1 MKLPLHRCT
10 AGTVAVA
17 TALVLPLLLG
27 FGSLGIEVGHWYLM
41 QRQMQGAADAAAIS
55 AAAQYIQDRVAGKTT
70 STAYQT
76 TGQSYASLNGFTIP
90 LANTCLITAS
100 GDNCGAIRALDAR
113 QLPTC
118 TDAAPCMAV
127 EITQDTF
134 QWVST
139 NASLEPNGLEATK
152 PIPTP
157 TLVARSVVSMNI
169 VVTTTV
175 QGNSCILALANDRNA
190 VQVRGNGNINA
201 RCGVLIDGGRDQNPR
216 TPNINSSPACGDGT
230 TAPCGGL
237 TLWGSNAK
245 VSIDDLTVAA
255 SSPGPTGSSCPS
267 ATRCL
272 VFNSTTPLPTS
283 KIFLNTTTPDP
294 YAGRIFAK
302 PAGQVV
308 TGVVLVASKPG
319 AGYTNGTRT
328 FTVVGGS
335 GPAAKLTATIVAG
348 KVTVVGGIVDPG
360 QYAALPPNPVSVI
373 ADDGKGSGAAFT
385 LTFAN
390 CFPGAQFASLPAP
403 VPGRAYCSIPVTKTL
418 NFPTGIYYAE
428 GGDSSCPGLCMNTGN
443 TTVMTDAAGVTF
455 VLTNVAAGA
464 TYATLSMSGNNTVNL
479 TAPVNDI
486 NPNGS
491 ACSPNCANTT
501 KGLIVFQDRNAP
513 ATNSVSSGGT
523 VAPSGTLNSF
533 SGCGNSQTCRTLS
546 GTLYLPKQTMNIS
559 GNGTVQGTCFGLVAK
574 YIDDAGTPTFMNGC
588 LPGSPGGGTSTTTG
602 TFRLAQ

>member
-1 MKLPLHRCT
+1 MNLSLYKCR

-55 AAAQYIQDRVAGKTT
+55 ASAQYIQDRIAGNTT
-70 STAYQT
+70 STAYQA
-76 TGQSYASLNGFTIP
+76 TGQSYARINGFDIP
-90 LANTCLITAS
+90 IANTCLITAS

-113 QLPTC
+113 PIVC
-118 TDAAPCMAV
+118 SAPPCVAV

-139 NASLEPNGLEATK
+139 SASLEPNGMGAIK
-152 PIPTP
+152 VIPTP

-169 VVTTTV
+169 IVTTTV

-201 RCGVLIDGGRDQNPR
+201 RCGILIDGGRDQNPR
-216 TPNINSSPACGDGT
+216 TPAINSGPACSDDT
-230 TAPCGGL
+230 AAPCGGL

-245 VSIDDLTVAA
+245 VSIEDLTVAA
-255 SSPGPTGSSCPS
+255 STPGPTGSSCPS

-283 KIFLNTTTPDP
+283 KIFLNTAIPDP
-294 YAGRIFAK
+294 YAARVFAK

-308 TGVVLVASKPG
+308 TGVVPVAAKPG

-328 FTVVGGS
+328 FTVAGGS
-335 GPAAKLTATIVAG
+335 GPAAKFTAAVVAG

-360 QYAALPPNPVSVI
+360 QYATLPTNPVSVT

-385 LTFAN
+385 LIFGN
-390 CFPGAQFASLPAP
+390 CFPGAQFVLLPAP
-403 VPGRAYCSIPVTKTL
+403 VPGRAYCSIPVTQTL
-418 NFPTGIYYAE
+418 NFPTGIYYIE
-428 GGDSSCPGLCMNTGN
+428 GGDATCAGLCMNTGN
-443 TTVMTDAAGVTF
+443 TNTTSDAAGVTF
-455 VLTNVAAGA
+455 VLTNVAGGN
-464 TYATLSMSGNNTVNL
+464 TYPTMSISGNNTVNL
-479 TAPVNDI
+479 VAPTKNI
-486 NPNGS
+486 NADGS
-491 ACSPNCANTT
+491 ACSNCANTT
-501 KGLIVFQDRNAP
+501 EGMIVFQDRNAP
-513 ATNSVSSGGT
+513 ATNSVTNGGT
-523 VAPSGTLNSF
+523 VSPSGTVSSF
-533 SGCGNSQTCRTLS
+533 SGCGNSPTCRTLS

-574 YIDDAGTPTFMNGC
+574 YIDDAGTPTFLNGC

>member
-55 AAAQYIQDRVAGKTT
+55 AAAQYIQDRVADKTT

-201 RCGVLIDGGRDQNPR
+201 RCGVLIDGGRDQNQGHHQRR
-216 TPNINSSPACGDGT
+216 TRLVHAAEQTGESQDQTDKNDRGDQ
-230 TAPCGGL
+230 
-237 TLWGSNAK
+237 
-245 VSIDDLTVAA
+245 VSDDTE
-255 SSPGPTGSSCPS
+255 TEK
-267 ATRCL
+267 RL
-272 VFNSTTPLPTS
+272 VSQ
-283 KIFLNTTTPDP
+283 D
-294 YAGRIFAK
+294 
-302 PAGQVV
+302 
-308 TGVVLVASKPG
+308 
-319 AGYTNGTRT
+319 
-328 FTVVGGS
+328 VVGGRS
-335 GPAAKLTATIVAG
+335 GVPTHEQSAG
-348 KVTVVGGIVDPG
+348 NIDE
-360 QYAALPPNPVSVI
+360 
-373 ADDGKGSGAAFT
+373 
-385 LTFAN
+385 
-390 CFPGAQFASLPAP
+390 
-403 VPGRAYCSIPVTKTL
+403 
-418 NFPTGIYYAE
+418 AE
-428 GGDSSCPGLCMNTGN
+428 GRGD
-443 TTVMTDAAGVTF
+443 
-455 VLTNVAAGA
+455 
-464 TYATLSMSGNNTVNL
+464 YH
-479 TAPVNDI
+479 
-486 NPNGS
+486 
-491 ACSPNCANTT
+491 
-501 KGLIVFQDRNAP
+501 
-513 ATNSVSSGGT
+513 
-523 VAPSGTLNSF
+523 
-533 SGCGNSQTCRTLS
+533 
-546 GTLYLPKQTMNIS
+546 
-559 GNGTVQGTCFGLVAK
+559 
-574 YIDDAGTPTFMNGC
+574 
-588 LPGSPGGGTSTTTG
+588 
-602 TFRLAQ
+602 